1 MLETGFL
8 LLQILVMVEGVL
20 VALLAEE
27 DGLDESEFFFEE
39 LVILLKGLDFLLY
52 PFDKALEVEDVFV
65 AVISLFFVEGQFI
78 LFFF

>member
-1 MLETGFL
+1 
-8 LLQILVMVEGVL
+8 MVEGVL